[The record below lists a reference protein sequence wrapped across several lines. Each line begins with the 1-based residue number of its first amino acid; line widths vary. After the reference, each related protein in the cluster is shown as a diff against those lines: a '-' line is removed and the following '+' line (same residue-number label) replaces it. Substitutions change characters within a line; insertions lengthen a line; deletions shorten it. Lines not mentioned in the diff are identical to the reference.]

1 MQHFS
6 TDFASGPLRGL
17 LGILVIL
24 GLATALST
32 RRRRINFRIVASAF
46 ALQITFAILVLWFPP
61 GKRVIAAL
69 SQAVN
74 QLIAYSRPGIEMI
87 FGPLAADKHITIFAI
102 DVLPVIIFF
111 SALMSMLYYLGLM
124 QIFLAAFGRFL
135 RFVVGT
141 EPIESVYAAAC
152 ILVGQTEAPLVVR
165 PYLSALTGPQIF
177 TMMVSGFA
185 SVAGSLLAAY
195 MQMGIKIEYLL
206 AANFMAAPGGLLMA
220 KIIMPN
226 DPTDTK
232 KDDIFSTKALGH
244 ASHTNIFMAAAV
256 GARDGLVVA
265 VNIGAILI
273 AFVSLIALL
282 NGIIGGIGGWFGLES
297 LTLQKILGWIFS
309 PLMLLVG
316 TPWTEAQVAGGLFGE
331 KLVLN
336 EFVAYISL
344 SHLAVPL
351 SAKSEAIVTFAL
363 CGFANF
369 SSIALVLGS
378 LGVLIPERASEIAR
392 YGLRAVAAGSLANLM
407 SAAIAGL
414 VLSF

>member
-6 TDFASGPLRGL
+6 SDFTSGPLRGL

-32 RRRRINFRIVASAF
+32 RLRCINFRIVASAF

-111 SALMSMLYYLGLM
+111 SALMSMLYYLGIM

-141 EPIESVYAAAC
+141 DPIESVYAAAC

-226 DPTDTK
+226 DPTDPK
-232 KDDIFSTKALGH
+232 RDDIFSTKTLGH
-244 ASHTNIFMAAAV
+244 VSHTNIFMAAAV

-282 NGIIGGIGGWFGLES
+282 NGIIGGIGGWFGLDS